1 MYLPTALL
9 SIIVLAGGTL
19 AQYGSGAGSG
29 GYGTG
34 SSDTGTGE
42 SMASGGSSSMPTSAP
57 SPLAASP
64 ASAGAATPSGHVK
77 VHVVKVSNKKGSL
90 TFEPKNL
97 QVAAGH
103 MVQFQFYPKSHS
115 VVQSTFDQ
123 PCQPIQNNMP
133 SASGFFSGFM
143 PVKAGAEMKPSYTIM
158 VNDTKPICPAANQSR
173 TIESF
178 TALAKQATANLS
190 PGQSAS
196 SASSSDGDSDGGSSS
211 PGSSS
216 SAMASSGSAATS
228 AAAPAASG
236 SGPSTSINMPLSGT
250 NSSSD
255 TTGAAAPSGS
265 AGGQAPQSFQP
276 GSGANALASGLGV
289 YGSLGLAGVVSIFV
303 AGML

>member
-1 MYLPTALL
+1 MINPVVQPQNKSTILCSLFSFFIQFFTSPSLPLSLVHRFVKLHLQFPFVVLSLQSCAGRFYANLIHFPPLPDSMYLPTALL

-103 MVQFQFYPKSHS
+103 MVQFQFYPKVSRSRSGCCLQKGPSWLTAIPAQSHS

-158 VNDTKPICPAANQSR
+158 VNDTKPIWYYCSQ
-173 TIESF
+173 
-178 TALAKQATANLS
+178 
-190 PGQSAS
+190 
-196 SASSSDGDSDGGSSS
+196 GDHCQKGMVGV
-211 PGSSS
+211 
-216 SAMASSGSAATS
+216 
-228 AAAPAASG
+228 
-236 SGPSTSINMPLSGT
+236 INPYADPTLPL
-250 NSSSD
+250 
-255 TTGAAAPSGS
+255 
-265 AGGQAPQSFQP
+265 
-276 GSGANALASGLGV
+276 
-289 YGSLGLAGVVSIFV
+289 
-303 AGML
+303 